1 MTLLLRICFSFAAAA
16 LLDAA
21 AVTGKVTLE
30 QSKDR
35 RVRAGR
41 DYSSVVVWL
50 EPAGDAKVQA
60 APRKAVIEQ
69 KDKTFLPHLVA
80 VPAGSTVEFPNYDPI
95 FHNAFSNFDGQ
106 IFDVGLYPPRTTRS
120 VRFHREGIVR
130 VFCNIH
136 PAMSA
141 VIVVLRTPYY
151 DVTGADGA
159 FSIRGVP
166 PGEFTLKVFHERA
179 TEATLQS
186 LTQRITVAGDT
197 VLSRLSVSE
206 AGYIAMPHK
215 NKYGKDYP
223 AMVSDGN
230 PYPGGPR

>member
-1 MTLLLRICFSFAAAA
+1 MTLLSRICFSFALAGALGAAT
-16 LLDAA
+16 
-21 AVTGKVTLE
+21 VTGRVSLE
-30 QSKDR
+30 QPKGKKPR
-35 RVRAGR
+35 GVPP
-41 DYSSVVVWL
+41 VVVWL
-50 EPAGDAKVQA
+50 EPDVRTAA

-69 KDKTFLPHLVA
+69 RDKTFSPHIVA

-106 IFDVGLYPPRTTRS
+106 IFDVGLYPPRTSRG
-120 VRFHREGIVR
+120 VKFHREGIVR

-151 DVTGADGA
+151 SVSASDGGFA
-159 FSIRGVP
+159 IHNVP
-166 PGEFTLKVFHERA
+166 PGEYTLKVFHERA
-179 TEATLQS
+179 TEATLAS
-186 LTQRITVAGDT
+186 LTRRITVGTAA
-197 VLSRLSVSE
+197 VELPRIPVSE
-206 AGYIAMPHK
+206 AGYIALPHK

-223 AMVSDGN
+223 AAAPDGM